1 MGIDSKFSSDF
12 KEIAELKK
20 KKSLEVWQSLGK
32 TFYGPTKSEKIY
44 KTYTRSIYAQKDI
57 KIGDKFTNKNIKI
70 IRPGYGLHPKFFKI
84 LLRKRSKKTLNLE
97 AQ

>member
-1 MGIDSKFSSDF
+1 MDQQN
-12 KEIAELKK
+12 LKK
-20 KKSLEVWQSLGK
+20 
-32 TFYGPTKSEKIY
+32 FY

-84 LLRKRSKKTLNLE
+84 LLRKRSKKNIKFGSPIKRNYF
-97 AQ
+97 